1 MKECACKLNYNEG
14 ISNTALLVEEE
25 LLSAELSPLSWLIMD
40 AHGGDGR
47 RCWLLMSYPFAP
59 EFCEISLVG
68 PNCSQ
73 LYTCKFPE
81 SCSCEISPLWNS
93 FTLTLCTREWR
104 EAKNYFSNK
113 SANKHGVRK
122 THYTCITFSMLYDHI
137 ERPLAIAI
145 DSACLLLSEN
155 NQSIVYTHNIGL
167 SLIRFLPHQNWPY
180 LHIY

>member
-1 MKECACKLNYNEG
+1 MVGETSLLGSITDNCNQSFTEHDFIEVMKSTFK
-14 ISNTALLVEEE
+14 
-25 LLSAELSPLSWLIMD
+25 SAE
-40 AHGGDGR
+40 
-47 RCWLLMSYPFAP
+47 Y
-59 EFCEISLVG
+59 
-68 PNCSQ
+68 N
-73 LYTCKFPE
+73 
-81 SCSCEISPLWNS
+81 
-93 FTLTLCTREWR
+93 LTLCTREWR

-122 THYTCITFSMLYDHI
+122 THYTCSTFSMLYDHI

-155 NQSIVYTHNIGL
+155 NQFIVYTHNIGL